1 MAIYDADGTQLT
13 ECFDANGDS
22 LEYAYDLNGNVI
34 FEGSE
39 APTDPYLKNRILV
52 FEDNF
57 NGNSLDTSKWDY
69 EIGYCRNNESQHYRP
84 ENAIVSDG
92 VLNLKAIREHYA
104 GDITRN
110 STWTSASIHTSN
122 RFEAFYGRWQA
133 KIKFPKLV
141 GSFGALWLLGEG
153 LEFGY
158 NDDGTRN
165 YRLGPVTW
173 SNTEGVRC
181 GEIDIVETIPG
192 NNDKARSNLWK
203 YTSATSAGIG
213 SSSAIDLSEWHIY
226 EMEWTETYMQMMV
239 DGVAYKTYDLSSSD
253 LQQYRMPSPTVQNG
267 FYMILNQAVGASG
280 GTPSSET
287 NEMDM
292 LIDWVRVYA
301 PVGYTQSQINAE
313 SISID
318 SSLTLAVGDEAELAV
333 TWNPTLTFDRTT
345 RWSSSNESVVTAHSG
360 LIKAISAGNAVIT
373 VTTNN
378 GKTATCLVRV
388 GN

>member
-22 LEYAYDLNGNVI
+22 LEYAYDLNGNVV
-34 FEGSE
+34 FQSSE

-92 VLNLKAIREHYA
+92 VVNLKAIREHYA
-104 GDITRN
+104 GDTTRN

-141 GSFGALWLLGEG
+141 GSFGAFWLLGEG
-153 LEFGY
+153 CDFGY

-165 YRLGPVTW
+165 YNRGPTHW
-173 SNTEGVRC
+173 YSDGVQC

-192 NNDKARSNLWK
+192 NTGRAAANLWK
-203 YTSATSAGIG
+203 YDTGGSAGG
-213 SSSAIDLSEWHIY
+213 GYSSAIDISEWHVY
-226 EMEWTETYMQMMV
+226 EMEWTESTMQMMV
-239 DGVAYKTYDLSSSD
+239 DGVVYKTYDLSSAS

-292 LIDWVRVYA
+292 LVDWVRVYA
-301 PVGYTQSQINAE
+301 PSSYTNDQINAI

-318 SSLTLAVGDEAELAV
+318 STLSLSVGDDVAMGV
-333 TWNPTLTFDRTT
+333 TWNPVLTFDRTT
-345 RWSSSNESVVTAHSG
+345 RWSSSNENVVTAHSG
-360 LIKAISAGNAVIT
+360 RIIAVGTGTAVIT
-373 VTTNN
+373 VETNN
-378 GKTATCLVRV
+378 GKTATCTVTV
-388 GN
+388 S